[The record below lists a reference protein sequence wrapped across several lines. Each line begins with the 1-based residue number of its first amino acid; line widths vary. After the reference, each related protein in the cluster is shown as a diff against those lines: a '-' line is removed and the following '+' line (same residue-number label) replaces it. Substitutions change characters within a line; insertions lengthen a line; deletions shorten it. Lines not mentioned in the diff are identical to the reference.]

1 MGIRVIAL
9 QLDDKLCR
17 TLEEV
22 AAHLRLGAIENAL
35 RIAAADWVSRR
46 KAEIDNDGFY
56 AGPVGA
62 VRDPPVPGSA
72 IF

>member
-1 MGIRVIAL
+1 MAASRNLVGQQIIAEASAMGIRVIAL

-35 RIAAADWVSRR
+35 RIAAAD
-46 KAEIDNDGFY
+46 
-56 AGPVGA
+56 
-62 VRDPPVPGSA
+62 
-72 IF
+72 

>member
-35 RIAAADWVSRR
+35 RIAAAD
-46 KAEIDNDGFY
+46 
-56 AGPVGA
+56 
-62 VRDPPVPGSA
+62 
-72 IF
+72 

>member
-35 RIAAADWVSRR
+35 RIAAAEWVR
-46 KAEIDNDGFY
+46 
-56 AGPVGA
+56 GA
-62 VRDPPVPGSA
+62 RPKSTMMVSTLA
-72 IF
+72 L